1 MTDRDL
7 ELRLLTACAVA
18 REAGRLAYDY
28 FIRRAEL
35 DVEHKSGAQ
44 DLVSIAD
51 REVEEL
57 IRTRL
62 SVAFP
67 EDRMLGEEG
76 GGDDLLE
83 GDDGLLATD
92 ADPLDDP
99 LRGPD
104 GDDHTGAG
112 DRGGNRDLD
121 ADNDRDA
128 DSDRSGGSEPRQRG
142 LWVID
147 PIDGTANF
155 LRGVPYW
162 SVALAYLVEGR
173 TEIGVT
179 YDPVHDD
186 LFWARRTTG
195 AYRNERRVRV
205 SRCADPSHAVLGSTF
220 TFRMKIED
228 YLAMVEGILRAG
240 ADHRRM
246 GSTALM
252 MCHVAD
258 GRLDGCATLYCN
270 SWDVIGGLLLVR
282 EAGGTASDFLDGA
295 TLTEPNRAFGCTPD
309 LAETIEGLTR
319 LRPAT

>member
-18 REAGRLAYDY
+18 REAGHLARDF
-28 FIRRAEL
+28 FIKRAEL
-35 DVEHKSGAQ
+35 EVEHKTGVQ

-76 GGDDLLE
+76 GGDGLLE
-83 GDDGLLATD
+83 GD
-92 ADPLDDP
+92 ADPLD
-99 LRGPD
+99 
-104 GDDHTGAG
+104 GDAGLLDDALDEPRGAG
-112 DRGGNRDLD
+112 EPAGERDQ
-121 ADNDRDA
+121 
-128 DSDRSGGSEPRQRG
+128 SPRG

-155 LRGVPYW
+155 LRGMPYW

-179 YDPVHDD
+179 YDPVHDE
-186 LFWARRTTG
+186 LFWARRGTG
-195 AYRNERRVRV
+195 AYRNERAIRV
-205 SRCADPSHAVLGSTF
+205 SGGADPKRAVLGSTF
-220 TFRMKIED
+220 TFKMKVED
-228 YLAMVEGILRAG
+228 YLAMIEGILRAG

-282 EAGGTASDFLDGA
+282 EAGGAASDFLDGA

-309 LAETIEGLTR
+309 LTETIAGLTGANAR
-319 LRPAT
+319 I

>member
-7 ELRLLTACAVA
+7 ELRLLTACAVV

-28 FIRRAEL
+28 FLKRAEL
-35 DVEHKSGAQ
+35 DVEHKTGMQ
-44 DLVSIAD
+44 DLVSAAD

-62 SVAFP
+62 GAVFP
-67 EDRMLGEEG
+67 EDRLLGEEG
-76 GGDDLLE
+76 GG
-83 GDDGLLATD
+83 
-92 ADPLDDP
+92 ADPL
-99 LRGPD
+99 LG
-104 GDDHTGAG
+104 
-112 DRGGNRDLD
+112 D
-121 ADNDRDA
+121 ADLLADA
-128 DSDRSGGSEPRQRG
+128 FDEPADEAPRTGGGEPAARG

-162 SVALAYLVEGR
+162 SVALAYLIGDR

-186 LFWARRTTG
+186 LFWARRGTG
-195 AYRNERRVRV
+195 AYRNERAIRV
-205 SRCADPSHAVLGSTF
+205 SGCDDPGQAVVGSTF
-220 TFRMKIED
+220 TFKMKVED
-228 YLAMVEGILRAG
+228 YLALMDGILRAG

-282 EAGGTASDFLDGA
+282 EAGGAASDFLSGA
-295 TLTEPNRAFGCTPD
+295 TLAEPNRAFGCAPG
-309 LAETIEGLTR
+309 LQEVVEGLTG
-319 LRPAT
+319 LQAAN